1 MSKFIVILSLVLL
14 PSAIWSQSK
23 LNEDS
28 LNNIWNDSL
37 QPDSSRMKALD
48 KIVSYYMYSDPD
60 TCRFLANVLLE
71 YSSNNNGK
79 FWKATSMNL
88 IGNTYYLTG
97 DLDSAL
103 FFYEKAVCYG
113 LR

>member
-1 MSKFIVILSLVLL
+1 
-14 PSAIWSQSK
+14 
-23 LNEDS
+23 
-28 LNNIWNDSL
+28 
-37 QPDSSRMKALD
+37 
-48 KIVSYYMYSDPD
+48 MYSDPD

-103 FFYEKAVCYG
+103 FFYEKAVDVLNEIDDVFDEGIIITSYYG
-113 LR
+113 HYISYNKKLNLIIAVQMFPTKNFNE